1 MECTRVKTWRVVK
14 IQLSSGSE
22 VRSVYRLRV
31 TQLDSDSGLVKE
43 KRKILK

>member
-1 MECTRVKTWRVVK
+1 MECARVKVWRVAK

-22 VRSVYRLRV
+22 VRSVYRIML

-43 KRKILK
+43 KKKILK